1 MVYNICMKIFTFKGG
16 IYPPE
21 RKELSRDCPIT
32 DAFPS
37 TKTVTIPVTMGGA
50 PNTPLVKVGDIVAK
64 GQKIAASDKFMS
76 APVHSSVAGT
86 VKKIQNCMVTGN
98 MEVPCIVIE
107 SDGSDRT
114 DYMPPLDP
122 FTCDEKDAIARIRD
136 AGIVGMGGA
145 SFPTHVKLS
154 PPPDKEIEYVLL
166 NAAECEPYLTIDDR
180 TMQEE
185 TEKVIDGLAIVLRL
199 MGAEGIIAL
208 ETNKDYIKPLLEK
221 EIAAKGY
228 GDDIKVALVK
238 TKYPQGCEKNI
249 VEAVL
254 GREIPAGA
262 LPADAGTIIINVGTV
277 CAISDAF
284 RLGKP
289 LIERSLT
296 ISGGACEKPC
306 NIRVPV
312 GTMIGDL
319 IPEVFTLKAGKT
331 AKIVSGGPMM
341 GFAMTNVMFPV
352 AKGTSGITFL
362 TKEESQKVIEKEF
375 NPNII
380 DTIDRMSLLAKQEND
395 YIDSV
400 VGILSG
406 KKLDKE
412 SEWYT
417 SDTMISAP
425 EGYMISLNGENENWT
440 DRIDI
445 TEDGLN
451 TINYFLKNIETE
463 YVSHPEKME
472 VKYDSTDPV
481 INRLSAATDTDSS
494 VITVDCVDETSG
506 IKSIEVTS
514 SNGGKIVIND
524 NVIRV
529 SGLSEG
535 TTYIF
540 EITVTDNAGRTSVQT
555 IKITT
560 DVTPPPVPV
569 TEDEPSK
576 PRPSKPGKGES
587 DVPENPDDPVKPVNP
602 DKPDIPDVPDTPDV
616 PEILDTWALMNL
628 IEVIAAAVLVLVA
641 MVRKQRNASIASVVM
656 TIVSGTVFFF
666 TENMKNKMVLFDK
679 YSIIMGVALIVQI
692 VLMIFLNKK
701 EEEEESAE

>member
-1 MVYNICMKIFTFKGG
+1 MKIFTFKGG

-98 MEVPCIVIE
+98 MEVPCIIIE

-306 NIRVPV
+306 NLRVPV

-319 IPEVFTLKAGKT
+319 IPEVFTLKAGAT
-331 AKIVSGGPMM
+331 AKIISGGPMM
-341 GFAMTNVMFPV
+341 GFAMTNAMFPV
-352 AKGTSGITFL
+352 AKGTSGVIFL
-362 TKEESQKVIEKEF
+362 TKDETYLTDESPCI
-375 NPNII
+375 
-380 DTIDRMSLLAKQEND
+380 
-395 YIDSV
+395 
-400 VGILSG
+400 GCG
-406 KKLDKE
+406 
-412 SEWYT
+412 
-417 SDTMISAP
+417 
-425 EGYMISLNGENENWT
+425 G
-440 DRIDI
+440 
-445 TEDGLN
+445 
-451 TINYFLKNIETE
+451 
-463 YVSHPEKME
+463 
-472 VKYDSTDPV
+472 
-481 INRLSAATDTDSS
+481 
-494 VITVDCVDETSG
+494 CVDACPMHLTPVMMVRELKAENYDG
-506 IKSIEVTS
+506 AKKFGLMDCIECGCCSYVCPA
-514 SNGGKIVIND
+514 NIRLVQRFRLGKAIVRQQMAD
-524 NVIRV
+524 
-529 SGLSEG
+529 
-535 TTYIF
+535 
-540 EITVTDNAGRTSVQT
+540 A
-555 IKITT
+555 KA
-560 DVTPPPVPV
+560 
-569 TEDEPSK
+569 K
-576 PRPSKPGKGES
+576 
-587 DVPENPDDPVKPVNP
+587 
-602 DKPDIPDVPDTPDV
+602 
-616 PEILDTWALMNL
+616 
-628 IEVIAAAVLVLVA
+628 AAA
-641 MVRKQRNASIASVVM
+641 QSASKE
-656 TIVSGTVFFF
+656 G
-666 TENMKNKMVLFDK
+666 E
-679 YSIIMGVALIVQI
+679 
-692 VLMIFLNKK
+692 KK
-701 EEEEESAE
+701 